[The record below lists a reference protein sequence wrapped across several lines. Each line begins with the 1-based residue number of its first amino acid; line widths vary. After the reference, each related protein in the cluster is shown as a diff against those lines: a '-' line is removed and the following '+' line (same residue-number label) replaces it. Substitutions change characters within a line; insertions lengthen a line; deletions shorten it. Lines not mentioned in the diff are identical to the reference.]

1 MLFYWGLAYSAE
13 SPMGLCF
20 CCFFC
25 FLQQSDLL
33 TLQCGLVLAKWEG
46 KKPIVCVW
54 FWGLFGFG
62 V

>member
-1 MLFYWGLAYSAE
+1 
-13 SPMGLCF
+13 MGLCF

-46 KKPIVCVW
+46 KISIFVVYLYLY
-54 FWGLFGFG
+54 FYLYLYLIYTY
-62 V
+62 VYL